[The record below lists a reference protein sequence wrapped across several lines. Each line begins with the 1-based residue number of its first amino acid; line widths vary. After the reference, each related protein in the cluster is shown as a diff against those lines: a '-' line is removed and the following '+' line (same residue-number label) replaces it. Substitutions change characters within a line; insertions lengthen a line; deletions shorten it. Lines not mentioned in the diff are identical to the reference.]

1 MTFIETLIIVIVAIG
16 LEGSLVY
23 GSITF
28 FLRKKEKAGKAQR
41 FKYVVGLYRDNC
53 PEQLVCLKYA
63 KDEES
68 AEECAKKLLG
78 ERYGHK
84 VVVCMMNVI
93 TGAMVEILYVREN
106 PPSEFYELQK

>member
-1 MTFIETLIIVIVAIG
+1 MTFVETLIIVIVAIG
-16 LEGSLVY
+16 LEGSLVF
-23 GSITF
+23 GGIKF
-28 FLRKKEKAGKAQR
+28 FLRKRGKAAQMQR
-41 FKYVVGLYRDNC
+41 FKYVVGLYRDNY
-53 PEQLVCLKYA
+53 PEQLACLKYA

-78 ERYGHK
+78 ERCGHK

-106 PPSEFYELQK
+106 PPSEFYE